1 MAPANS
7 ISMLRNGDEVSSV
20 SMPFAKSVKMVKA
33 SSIPMTM
40 VMMQN
45 LVAFL
50 IGIPPF
56 VRDNLREMKSPYI
69 KIC

>member
-1 MAPANS
+1 
-7 ISMLRNGDEVSSV
+7 
-20 SMPFAKSVKMVKA
+20 
-33 SSIPMTM
+33 MTM

-45 LVAFL
+45 LVAFF